1 MKKIYIS
8 LLLLVSIGIGAYI
21 INDYYATEVRNDQIR
36 REIAEVKSIPQPP
49 PPHQMKREKNGVQ
62 LDLPPVAA
70 SPDMTLEVVGVL
82 KVQINENNSW
92 ETIAKLLVLVLFSYG
107 GIKFINR
114 KFA

>member
-49 PPHQMKREKNGVQ
+49 PHQMQREKDGVP
-62 LDLPPVAA
+62 LPTIPP
-70 SPDMTLEVVGVL
+70 PDMTLEVVGVL